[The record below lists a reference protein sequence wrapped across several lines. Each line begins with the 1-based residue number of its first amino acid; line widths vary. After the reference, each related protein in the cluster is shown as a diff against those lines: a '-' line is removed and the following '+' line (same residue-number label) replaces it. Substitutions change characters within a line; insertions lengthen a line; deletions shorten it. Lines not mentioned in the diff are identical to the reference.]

1 MAKLVI
7 TMDGVVTKEVSLTKE
22 RTTIGRKP
30 HNDIQV
36 DNLAVS
42 GEHAVI
48 YTIRNDS
55 FIEDLDSTNGTLV
68 NGAPIKKHLL
78 KNNDLVE
85 LGKHKLRY
93 MSEAQGVATAQ
104 DFEKTMVIRNPIVP
118 KPANVDVSKAAT
130 DTAVNRTQIITPQQ
144 GVVAP
149 ASAGNE
155 PEAIK
160 IGAIQV
166 LTGAASGR
174 SLDLVKTLT
183 TIGKQGEQV
192 AVITKRPTGYFIT
205 HVEGVKF
212 PTVNGKSLDDKPQPL
227 NDHDIIELAGV
238 KMEFFLKAVS

>member
-1 MAKLVI
+1 
-7 TMDGVVTKEVSLTKE
+7 
-22 RTTIGRKP
+22 
-30 HNDIQV
+30 
-36 DNLAVS
+36 
-42 GEHAVI
+42 
-48 YTIRNDS
+48 IRNDS

-85 LGKHKLRY
+85 LGKHKLKY
-93 MSEAQGVATAQ
+93 VSEAAGIATPQ

-118 KPANVDVSKAAT
+118 KPANMDVSTKAAT
-130 DTAVNRTQIITPQQ
+130 DTAVNRTQILTPQ
-144 GVVAP
+144 GVKP
-149 ASAGNE
+149 AEGAAAE
-155 PEAIK
+155 QIK

-205 HVEGVKF
+205 HVEGVNF
-212 PTVNGKSLDDKPQPL
+212 PLLNGKALDDKPQAL

-238 KMEFFLKAVS
+238 KMEFFLKSV

>member
-7 TMDGVVTKEVSLTKE
+7 SMDGVVTKEVVLTKE

-30 HNDIQV
+30 HNDVQV

-78 KNNDLVE
+78 KNNDVVE
-85 LGKHKLRY
+85 LGKHKLKY
-93 MSEAQGVATAQ
+93 VSEAAGIATPQ

-118 KPANVDVSKAAT
+118 KPANVDVSKAMT
-130 DTAVNRTQIITPQQ
+130 DTAVNRTQIMSPQ

-149 ASAGNE
+149 AVAGVPEE
-155 PEAIK
+155 PAK

-205 HVEGVKF
+205 HVEGVNF
-212 PTVNGKSLDDKPQPL
+212 PSLNGKAIDDKPQPL

-238 KMEFFLKAVS
+238 KMEFFLKSVS

>member
-7 TMDGVVTKEVSLTKE
+7 SMDGVVTKEVQLTKE

-30 HNDIQV
+30 HNDVQV

-85 LGKHKLRY
+85 LGKHKLKY
-93 MSEAQGVATAQ
+93 MSEAVGIATPQ

-118 KPANVDVSKAAT
+118 KPANVDVSKAMT
-130 DTAVNRTQIITPQQ
+130 DTAISKTQILTPQ
-144 GVVAP
+144 GVKPAENAP
-149 ASAGNE
+149 EEIA
-155 PEAIK
+155 K

-205 HVEGVKF
+205 HVEGVNF
-212 PTVNGKSLDDKPQPL
+212 PLLNGKALDDKPQAL

-238 KMEFFLKAVS
+238 KMEFFLKSVG

>member
-7 TMDGVVTKEVSLTKE
+7 SMDGVVTKEVQLTKE

-30 HNDIQV
+30 HNDVQV

-85 LGKHKLRY
+85 LGKHKLKY
-93 MSEAQGVATAQ
+93 MSEAAGIATPQ

-118 KPANVDVSKAAT
+118 KPANVDVSKAMT
-130 DTAVNRTQIITPQQ
+130 DTAISKTQILTPQ
-144 GVVAP
+144 GVKPAENEATEVA
-149 ASAGNE
+149 
-155 PEAIK
+155 K

-205 HVEGVKF
+205 HVEGVNF
-212 PTVNGKSLDDKPQPL
+212 PLLNGKALDDKPQAL

-238 KMEFFLKAVS
+238 KMEFFLKSVA

>member
-7 TMDGVVTKEVSLTKE
+7 SMDGVVTKEVQLTKE

-30 HNDIQV
+30 HNDVQV

-85 LGKHKLRY
+85 LGKHKLKY
-93 MSEAQGVATAQ
+93 VSEAAGIATPQ

-118 KPANVDVSKAAT
+118 KPANVDLAAKAMT
-130 DTAVNRTQIITPQQ
+130 DTAVNRTQILTPQ
-144 GVVAP
+144 GVKPPEGAP
-149 ASAGNE
+149 AD
-155 PEAIK
+155 PIK

-205 HVEGVKF
+205 HVEGVNF
-212 PTVNGKSLDDKPQPL
+212 PLLNGKAIEDKPQAL

-238 KMEFFLKAVS
+238 KMEFFLKSV

>member
-7 TMDGVVTKEVSLTKE
+7 SMDGVVTKEVQLTKE

-30 HNDIQV
+30 HNDVQV

-85 LGKHKLRY
+85 LGKHKLKY
-93 MSEAQGVATAQ
+93 VSEAAGVATQQ

-118 KPANVDVSKAAT
+118 KPANVDLASKAMT
-130 DTAVNRTQIITPQQ
+130 DTAVNRTQILTPL
-144 GVVAP
+144 GVKP
-149 ASAGNE
+149 AETSAAV
-155 PEAIK
+155 PEQIK

-205 HVEGVKF
+205 HVEGVNF
-212 PTVNGKSLDDKPQPL
+212 PLLNGKALDDKPQAL

-238 KMEFFLKAVS
+238 KMEFFLKSL

>member
-7 TMDGVVTKEVSLTKE
+7 SMDGVVTKEVQLTKE

-30 HNDIQV
+30 HNDVQV

-78 KNNDLVE
+78 KNNDVVE
-85 LGKHKLRY
+85 LGKHKLKY
-93 MSEAQGVATAQ
+93 VSEAAGVATQQ

-118 KPANVDVSKAAT
+118 KPANVDLSAKAMT
-130 DTAVNRTQIITPQQ
+130 DTAVNRTQILTPQ
-144 GVVAP
+144 GVKP
-149 ASAGNE
+149 PEGNAAAE
-155 PEAIK
+155 PIK

-205 HVEGVKF
+205 HVEGVNF
-212 PTVNGKSLDDKPQPL
+212 PLLNGKALDDKPQAL

-238 KMEFFLKAVS
+238 KMEFFLKSV

>member
-7 TMDGVVTKEVSLTKE
+7 SMDGVVTKEVVLTKE

-78 KNNDLVE
+78 KSNDVVE
-85 LGKHKLRY
+85 LGKHKLKY
-93 MSEAQGVATAQ
+93 VSEAAGIATQQ

-118 KPANVDVSKAAT
+118 KPANVDVSKAMT
-130 DTAVNRTQIITPQQ
+130 DTAVNRTQIMTPQ

-149 ASAGNE
+149 VLAGAAEE
-155 PEAIK
+155 PAK

-205 HVEGVKF
+205 HVEGVNF
-212 PTVNGKSLDDKPQPL
+212 PTLNGKSLDDKPQAL

-238 KMEFFLKAVS
+238 KMEFFLKSVS

>member
-7 TMDGVVTKEVSLTKE
+7 SMDGVVTKEVQLTKE

-85 LGKHKLRY
+85 LGKHKLKY
-93 MSEAQGVATAQ
+93 VSEAAGVATQQ

-118 KPANVDVSKAAT
+118 KPANVDLAAKAMT
-130 DTAVNRTQIITPQQ
+130 DTAVNRTQILTPQ
-144 GVVAP
+144 GVKPAEGAP
-149 ASAGNE
+149 AD
-155 PEAIK
+155 PIK

-205 HVEGVKF
+205 HVEGVNF
-212 PTVNGKSLDDKPQPL
+212 PLLNGKALDDKPQAL

-238 KMEFFLKAVS
+238 KMEFFLKSV